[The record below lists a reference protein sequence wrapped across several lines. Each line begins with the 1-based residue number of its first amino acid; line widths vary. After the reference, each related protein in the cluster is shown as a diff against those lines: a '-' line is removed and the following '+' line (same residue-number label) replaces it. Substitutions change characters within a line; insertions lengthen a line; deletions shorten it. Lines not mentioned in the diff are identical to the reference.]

1 MIACISPSPDDYQE
15 SINTLQYAAQARNI
29 RNKPVIIHNKVI
41 ESVDLGNQKEVER
54 ALREEVRVLK
64 EQLRGGGGTSG
75 GKAADLMTKQ
85 LVNLQYASA
94 EAKYL
99 LTNLPKEHEITS
111 KSLRDALASI
121 ADVLVDENTIAEDQ
135 SVAVLKR
142 KDGQISKLRE
152 KVSNLERD
160 LQRDE
165 EIFAA
170 KSKEIRTLQKH
181 LHKAV
186 KKIKEGAATVAA
198 IPPTPPP
205 SRSVSTPPSSRQLSE
220 FHMKQR
226 QFDREIQELTI
237 NISVKRDV
245 IKTITKSKEDA
256 QMLMQRHEERK
267 RELGF
272 RIEQLLEKQ
281 SEKLEGSVLS
291 GSALSDDS
299 FNNGG
304 LEDDEELER
313 SLEMAENELR
323 SLSHQ
328 IKDQQ
333 RIVQLQKASARRIA
347 ELEDEVERM
356 EGLKVKCEN
365 DAKELER
372 AFEEERRVEPQP
384 QSGSPGVEQN
394 SKERRRG
401 WDGEGGGDKE
411 NHGDEGSGEIKEL
424 KRQLGI
430 EKRKNGE
437 LTESNLR
444 LIKEAGERRGRAG
457 GGGEG
462 KSD

>member
-1 MIACISPSPDDYQE
+1 
-15 SINTLQYAAQARNI
+15 
-29 RNKPVIIHNKVI
+29 
-41 ESVDLGNQKEVER
+41 
-54 ALREEVRVLK
+54 
-64 EQLRGGGGTSG
+64 
-75 GKAADLMTKQ
+75 MTKQ

-99 LTNLPKEHEITS
+99 LTNLPKEHEI
-111 KSLRDALASI
+111 KSEGLRGAIASI
-121 ADVLVDENTIAEDQ
+121 ADLLVDENTSAEDQ
-135 SVAVLKR
+135 SVAMLKR
-142 KDGQISKLRE
+142 KDGHINVLRE
-152 KVSNLERD
+152 KVANLERD

-186 KKIKEGAATVAA
+186 KKIKEGGGAAAA
-198 IPPTPPP
+198 MPPTPPA
-205 SRSVSTPPSSRQLSE
+205 SRNVSTPPSSKQLSE
-220 FHMKQR
+220 FHLKQR

-237 NISVKRDV
+237 NISVKKDV

-267 RELGF
+267 RELGV

-281 SEKLEGSVLS
+281 SKNLENSVLS
-291 GSALSDDS
+291 SSALSDDS
-299 FNNGG
+299 FNNNG
-304 LEDDEELER
+304 LEGDDDDELER

-347 ELEDEVERM
+347 ELEDEVKRM
-356 EGLKVKCEN
+356 EELKEKCEK
-365 DAKELER
+365 DAEEWER
-372 AFEEERRVEPQP
+372 AFEEERRDEPQP
-384 QSGSPGVEQN
+384 QSGSPGME
-394 SKERRRG
+394 KGEEERRMG
-401 WDGEGGGDKE
+401 WKGVVEDKE
-411 NHGDEGSGEIKEL
+411 NRGEVGEEMKAIKEL
-424 KRQLGI
+424 KRLLII

-444 LIKEAGERRGRAG
+444 LIKEATDAKQGRRG
-457 GGGEG
+457 GGGG
-462 KSD
+462 KVRLRRTQLKEVLPPPPGVM